1 MTCFRD
7 EEMRPV
13 SVVFP
18 GFVAIDKKSL
28 FLLRSI
34 GIIALSVK
42 GKGSYPSAALNADF
56 HIKKVEKTRL
66 ILQDTCVQIQ
76 TERTGSESGNSCL
89 SGLR

>member
-1 MTCFRD
+1 MTILLTCFRN

-13 SVVFP
+13 SAVLP

-42 GKGSYPSAALNADF
+42 GKGAALMPLLMLIF
-56 HIKKVEKTRL
+56 ISKKLKKP
-66 ILQDTCVQIQ
+66 
-76 TERTGSESGNSCL
+76 G
-89 SGLR
+89 